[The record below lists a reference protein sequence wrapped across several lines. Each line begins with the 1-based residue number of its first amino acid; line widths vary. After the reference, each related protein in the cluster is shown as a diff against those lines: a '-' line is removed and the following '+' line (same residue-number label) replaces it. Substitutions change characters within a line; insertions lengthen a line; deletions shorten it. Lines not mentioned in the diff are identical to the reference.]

1 MCVSVYVRV
10 CNYKHYLESSYYGN
24 FIAVSIK
31 LWIPVLVPNAYKKLK
46 SYYDYTMQNYIQRF
60 SGSALLLFW
69 ALWCLCHWYVGIST
83 VHQKSVESLFPEKKK
98 TVLSMVTYQSLTA
111 SATLLAFGS
120 PSSTHGSYI
129 LSYRI
134 QRKIPEILKGIRSLQ
149 TFVFFNMLQL

>member
-1 MCVSVYVRV
+1 MTTPCKIISRDSQGVHCCSSEPCDVS
-10 CNYKHYLESSYYGN
+10 
-24 FIAVSIK
+24 ATDMWVSQLCIK
-31 LWIPVLVPNAYKKLK
+31 KVL
-46 SYYDYTMQNYIQRF
+46 SHF
-60 SGSALLLFW
+60 S
-69 ALWCLCHWYVGIST
+69 
-83 VHQKSVESLFPEKKK
+83 QKKKK